1 MGRDNF
7 LAEGFRL
14 ESEESGWR
22 MALRDVYE
30 RVQAEAKRYKS
41 KGYLTEI
48 KADGR
53 FLDNV
58 RAYKLMVK
66 RKPQKQSASRRI
78 NRDEGLW

>member
-1 MGRDNF
+1 MSKDNF

-14 ESEESGWR
+14 ESEESGWK

-30 RVQAEAKRYKS
+30 RVQAEAKRYRKN
-41 KGYLTEI
+41 GYLTEV

-66 RKPQKQSASRRI
+66 RKPKKVAGRRV